1 MPVVKVPDGRLVN
14 FPDEMPRAEIKS
26 IIASKFPD
34 AFPTAEP
41 EETSILGYGLETGK
55 ALLGGVAGLLQSAAT
70 GAAFILPEE
79 AEQAARARI
88 GEIGGGVQDFL
99 ATDEA
104 YEGTYTDLIKGVG
117 STLPFLAAAPFGFA
131 GLAVGAFTGITA
143 GAGEAAQRAEAAGA
157 TEEEISKAAALGTI
171 PGALEMFGPARIV
184 GRFRKVLGK
193 NADEVAEELSGNI
206 VRKISDAVERAPLG
220 RVGKAAI
227 DEGIQEAITEVGQNL
242 ISRGVYDPEQGTFT
256 GTGESFGLGAG
267 VGGLLQGIA
276 EAILPGRQRAA
287 TRKAEEAAEKEAAV
301 ASEEAAVASEEAMA
315 KVPEDETRDMF
326 PEERAAAEQIQGPEP
341 ERLLDVEELAGVTEE
356 DPIEVRVKREDESI
370 ARENALQREAEAA
383 VQTRYADAPLNPDA
397 FAAAVAN
404 EVDIIRSREVAPEP
418 TTPETDLIA
427 DLEETEQTEALVDE
441 DEYADIQAEEDAAK
455 VKLDAAVTQELSAIE
470 IAERENELS
479 SVQQRIETQQVEET
493 QAKRAEILKGVL
505 AQTNT
510 ASQVNT
516 EKAFVAAL
524 TEAGIGDVTRIE
536 RDTTSPIDPE
546 DARSAFPKIPV
557 TEKTSITEAE
567 RQAITQKTYE
577 LEQQRPEPEVL
588 DPVVVAD
595 GTSVEELEALIPEAG
610 ARQATTEA
618 ADPTTPVTSEF
629 FDSLGIPKSAA
640 IRRRKAL
647 QGKDVRSPEVL
658 EALQA
663 LIKNP
668 KTSYQTRANLLNY
681 QAFGEV
687 VPPTAKSTPAAETT
701 APAARTAA
709 QPPAPTVALP
719 NTDEEKLALRKGK
732 ALPKRGVFKPESAIS
747 YYMQRTSDTGTL
759 FNDNETGSP
768 ILLESLPDQALRAIA
783 FEAVYPVSLEK
794 ASPKDVAKKEIR
806 RSEAAT
812 EWVKSNLSPEANTRL
827 AEYKAFYER
836 AENKGD
842 AFVEKINEQQ
852 ELDRTKPKPE
862 QDATVTQYEKAET
875 KVTEDAEDKLRREAT
890 EADNKAQAAAFVLNT
905 EFLTDTEA
913 SALTE
918 EVLQSEY
925 GDRDYLRLD
934 AVAATMP
941 LASESVNTKIL
952 DGDLKGALTQI
963 AADSPNPQIQR
974 TAKILSQAIKDTK
987 VEFVDGLT
995 SPRGDQFA
1003 GQYTPSMN
1011 LIEIN
1016 MDTPLNIHTVL
1027 HEAGHAVTSKTL
1039 DNKAHPV
1046 TIQLSK
1052 LFNEIKDKIPSSYG
1066 TESLKDFVAEAYNNT
1081 EFRAILASHI
1091 SSGSKLTAWQ
1101 RFTNAVKSLFG
1112 MPTTSVQ
1119 NMEQE
1124 TVALIDTLIAQSLDT
1139 RDATTVPGSLADND
1153 AARAVY
1159 EMMGGGTALA
1169 KAKTLADSRLRIWDN
1184 AKEFTAKQ
1192 RMSVINA
1199 MTLDNL
1205 VDLLDGK
1212 LPSAIEFQELI
1223 REQDGL
1229 RNKLMKD
1236 YSGKLNDFKAA
1247 FKGDSKAL
1255 GIFNS
1260 LVGRS
1265 TIEEVDPTKLRSHYE
1280 KFGYNYTSID
1290 GKFVEEI
1297 TFATAAERDEV
1308 VDALDRADV
1317 LGGVKKLNSTPERL
1331 VEYDEVNRLYN
1342 SLTTAQKTTYKTM
1355 RDMYK
1360 DMNEQIL
1367 EAIDAKLNAL
1377 ELDEN
1382 VKSTIREQV
1391 FRKILS
1397 SGVIDPYFKLDRTG
1411 DFWVE
1416 WEYKNAD
1423 GQVVYGVSAHKS
1435 SGERE
1440 VAIKRLKENDVVNG
1454 ESINRKPRPDINAQG
1469 VNVPT
1474 AFLVDLL
1481 DELKK
1486 PITITEKDGT
1496 ERQVTIPQEAITLVN
1511 DVLLRSLPEQG
1522 LIQGHKEREGFAG
1535 YETDAIKTLEDSF
1548 PLMINSLANLSF
1560 DVRFAKIAKAI
1571 NEEAET
1577 GDNAGNRLV
1586 EDIAIAM
1593 VGDSGKTDRQVGKLP
1608 SYLEFVRNP
1617 NLPNWA
1623 RKLRSS
1629 SFIYTLGF
1637 NVSSAAVNMSTLPMV
1652 VGPLLSGKFGGF
1664 KATSAMA
1671 RATNMY
1677 MQSFDDVTRE
1687 GINKEGE
1694 LGDVDEFGGF
1704 SYTNEEGGPL
1714 GHLIE
1719 RFKATGL
1726 DTRTISAENADYENP
1741 AAPLLN
1747 KIAYVSSFIFNHSE
1761 RAIRQITAA
1770 SSYILEVEKAYA
1782 SANKGKPA
1790 KKIKDMTPAELNQFG
1805 PEAAIVATNFMEYAN
1820 SSALLATAP
1829 RWAQT
1834 GPGAIIYQFKRFP
1847 AQILYMQ
1854 MRMLGAI
1861 TRQAKGAKRTPE
1873 QIEEDRALRNAFIYM
1888 NVTGGALVGVKGIP
1902 FYGLAAMIANM
1913 FLGEDEDDANT
1924 IVAKTIG
1931 DGYFYGAVAKYFGT
1945 DVTDRVALTNLMIRD
1960 KGNYRPES
1968 TTEHLL
1974 ESYGGPTVGIG
1985 MRLIENGYRI
1995 FVDDDPRN
2003 NQRAW
2008 EAILPTAFA
2017 NFKKAARYSTE
2028 GYETTRGDSI
2038 VGDVTVGDAIRQAAG
2053 FNPAKFRAAQDK
2065 LARDRRVP
2073 NGIKAMRTGL
2083 LDRFAFAHNNGDGV
2097 GKKQVIEEIQAFNKK
2112 HRNVAI
2118 KSENLTQSL
2127 KARAKGSA
2135 IAERLGGNVA
2145 ERRFIR
2151 ELLKSRDEYE
2161 EF

>member
-14 FPDEMPRAEIKS
+14 FPDEMPRVEIKA
-26 IIASKFPD
+26 IISAKFPD
-34 AFPTAEP
+34 AYPTAAEP
-41 EETSILGYGLETGK
+41 EETSLLGYGLETGK
-55 ALLGGVAGLLQSAAT
+55 ALLSGTAGLLESAAT
-70 GAAFILPEE
+70 GAAFVLPEE

-88 GEIGGGVQDFL
+88 AEIGGGVQDFL

-131 GLAVGAFTGITA
+131 GLAAGAFTGITA
-143 GAGEAAQRAEAAGA
+143 NAGEAAQRAEAAGA

-184 GRFRKVLGK
+184 KRFRKVLGK
-193 NADEVAEELSGNI
+193 NADEVAEELSGSI

-276 EAILPGRQRAA
+276 EAILPGRQRGAA
-287 TRKAEEAAEKEAAV
+287 RKAEKAAEEEAEEAQAATIEAEAA
-301 ASEEAAVASEEAMA
+301 ASEEAMA
-315 KVPEDETRDMF
+315 PVLVDETRDMF

-341 ERLLDVEELAGVTEE
+341 ERLLDVEELADVTEE
-356 DPIEVRVKREDESI
+356 DPIQV
-370 ARENALQREAEAA
+370 EAEAA
-383 VQTRYADAPLNPDA
+383 VQARYSEAPLSPDA
-397 FAAAVAN
+397 FAAEVAN
-404 EVDIIRSREVAPEP
+404 EVNGIRSREVAPAP
-418 TTPETDLIA
+418 ATPETDLIA
-427 DLEETEQTEALVDE
+427 DLEETIQTETLVDE

-470 IAERENELS
+470 IAERENVLKD
-479 SVQQRIETQQVEET
+479 VQQRIETRRAEET
-493 QAKRAEILKGVL
+493 QAKRGPILAAVL
-505 AQTNT
+505 EADTT
-510 ASQVNT
+510 SQVNT
-516 EKAFVAAL
+516 ERAFSNAL
-524 TEAGIGDVTRIE
+524 AEAGIA
-536 RDTTSPIDPE
+536 DTAP
-546 DARSAFPKIPV
+546 
-557 TEKTSITEAE
+557 TEAE

-577 LEQQRPEPEVL
+577 LTQQRPEPDVVE
-588 DPVVVAD
+588 PVVVAD
-595 GTSVEELEALIPEAG
+595 GTGVEALEALIPEAG
-610 ARQATTEA
+610 ARQATTETPA
-618 ADPTTPVTSEF
+618 PITPVTPEF
-629 FDSLGIPKSAA
+629 FDSLGIPKSAP

-647 QGKDVRSPEVL
+647 QGKDVSSPEVQ

-681 QAFGEV
+681 RAFGEV
-687 VPPTAKSTPAAETT
+687 VPPTAPRTFTTTP
-701 APAARTAA
+701 
-709 QPPAPTVALP
+709 QPPAPTTAMS
-719 NTDEEKLALRKGK
+719 NTDEEKLARQKTK
-732 ALPKRGVFKPESAIS
+732 KLPKRGKYTPSAS
-747 YYMQRTSDTGTL
+747 MAYYLQNTSDTGTL
-759 FNDNETGSP
+759 VNDV
-768 ILLESLPDQALRAIA
+768 LLKSLPDQALRAIA
-783 FEAVYPVSLEK
+783 FEAAYPVSLEK
-794 ASPKDVAKKEIR
+794 ASPKDVAKKEID
-806 RSEAAT
+806 RSTAAT

-827 AEYKAFYER
+827 AKYKAFYER

-852 ELDRTKPKPE
+852 ELDRAKPKSE
-862 QDATVTQYEKAET
+862 QDATVTQYKEAET
-875 KVTEDAEDKLRREAT
+875 QITEDAENTLRREAT
-890 EADNKAQAAAFVLNT
+890 EEENKAQAAAFVLDT

-913 SALTE
+913 SALTQ

-925 GDRDYLRLD
+925 AETVEKDNLRLD

-952 DGDLKGALTQI
+952 DGDLKGALMQI
-963 AADSPNPQIQR
+963 AADSSNPEVQR

-1003 GQYTPSMN
+1003 GQYTASMN

-1046 TIQLSK
+1046 TIKLSK
-1052 LFNEIKDKIPSSYG
+1052 LFNEIKGKIPSSYG
-1066 TESLKDFVAEAYNNT
+1066 TETLKDFVAEAYTNT

-1112 MPTTSVQ
+1112 MPTTPVQ

-1124 TVALIDTLIAQSLDT
+1124 TVDFINLLMAEAIST
-1139 RDATTVPGSLADND
+1139 RDATTVPGALADND

-1169 KAKTLADSRLRIWDN
+1169 KVKTLADSRLQIWDN

-1205 VDLLDGK
+1205 IDLLDGK

-1229 RNKLMKD
+1229 RQRLMKD

-1265 TIEEVDPTKLRSHYE
+1265 TIEEVDPTRDRSRYE
-1280 KFGYNYTSID
+1280 KFGYSYTSVD
-1290 GKFVEEI
+1290 GKFVEKI
-1297 TFATAAERDEV
+1297 TFATAAKRDEAV
-1308 VDALDRADV
+1308 AALDRTDV
-1317 LGGVKKLNSTPERL
+1317 LGGVKNLNSTPERL
-1331 VEYDEVNRLYN
+1331 VEYDEVKRLYN
-1342 SLTTAQKTTYKTM
+1342 SLTPAQKTTYKTM

-1367 EAIDAKLNAL
+1367 GAIDAKLNAL
-1377 ELDEN
+1377 DLEES
-1382 VKSTIREQV
+1382 VKATVREQV

-1416 WEYKNAD
+1416 WDYKDAD
-1423 GQVVYGVSAHKS
+1423 GQVVYGVSAHPT
-1435 SGERE
+1435 SGARE
-1440 VAIKRLKENDVVNG
+1440 IAIKRLGENDAVVDS
-1454 ESINRKPRPDINAQG
+1454 SIKRKPRPDINAKG

-1496 ERQVTIPQEAITLVN
+1496 ERQVSIPQEAITLVN
-1511 DVLLRSLPEQG
+1511 DVLLKSLPEQG
-1522 LIQGHKEREGFAG
+1522 LVQGHQERKGLAG

-1560 DVRFAKIAKAI
+1560 DVQFAKIAKAI
-1571 NEEAET
+1571 NEETET

-1586 EDIAIAM
+1586 QDIAIAM
-1593 VGDSGKTDRQVGKLP
+1593 VGDSGQTDNQVGKLP

-1623 RKLRSS
+1623 RMLRSS
-1629 SFIYTLGF
+1629 SFVYTLGF

-1652 VGPLLSGKFGGF
+1652 VGPLLSGKFGGI
-1664 KATSAMA
+1664 KATSAMT
-1671 RATNMY
+1671 RATNAY
-1677 MQSFDDVTRE
+1677 MRSFGKVTRE
-1687 GINKEGE
+1687 GINKDGD

-1704 SYTNEEGGPL
+1704 SYTNEGGGPL

-1719 RFKATGL
+1719 RLKATGL
-1726 DTRTISAENADYENP
+1726 DARTISAENADYENP
-1741 AAPLLN
+1741 AAPILN

-1782 SANKGKPA
+1782 NANKGKPA
-1790 KKIKDMTPAELNQFG
+1790 KKIEAMTDAELNKFG

-1847 AQILYMQ
+1847 AQILFMQ

-1861 TRQAKGAKRTPE
+1861 TRQAKGVKRTPE

-1913 FLGEDEDDANT
+1913 FLDEDEDDANT

-1968 TTEHLL
+1968 TVEHIL

-1985 MRLIENGYRI
+1985 MRLTESFYRI
-1995 FVDDDPRN
+1995 FLDDNPRN

-2008 EAILPTAFA
+2008 EAALPTAFA

-2038 VGDVTVGDAIRQAAG
+2038 VGEVTVMDAIRQAAG
-2053 FNPAKFRAAQDK
+2053 FTPAKFRAAQDK

-2073 NGIKAMRTGL
+2073 NGIIEIRGGL
-2083 LDRFAFAHNNGDGV
+2083 MDRFSYAFDLKDEAE
-2097 GKKQVIEEIQAFNKK
+2097 KKAIIEEIQAFNKK
-2112 HRNVAI
+2112 HRNAAI
-2118 KSENLTQSL
+2118 QADNLIQSL
-2127 KARAKGSA
+2127 KTRARGSA
-2135 IAERLGGNVA
+2135 VAAKLGGNVA
-2145 ERRFIR
+2145 QKRFIQSLLESR
-2151 ELLKSRDEYE
+2151 RQYGEEL
-2161 EF
+2161 

>member
-55 ALLGGVAGLLQSAAT
+55 ALLGGAAGLLQSAAT

-117 STLPFLAAAPFGFA
+117 STLPFLAAAPLGA
-131 GLAVGAFTGITA
+131 VGLAVGAFTGITA

-287 TRKAEEAAEKEAAV
+287 TRKVEEAAEKEAAV

-341 ERLLDVEELAGVTEE
+341 ERLLDVGELAGVTEE

-455 VKLDAAVTQELSAIE
+455 AEEDAAKAKLDAEETRQIDGMLAADRNKAIADLEAQRTQIDREDVLDIVLAEEEVLTSADVEIRFAEEIVKRGKIYEAESAPTITEITAAIE
-470 IAERENELS
+470 R
-479 SVQQRIETQQVEET
+479 
-493 QAKRAEILKGVL
+493 KGGV
-505 AQTNT
+505 
-510 ASQVNT
+510 
-516 EKAFVAAL
+516 
-524 TEAGIGDVTRIE
+524 
-536 RDTTSPIDPE
+536 
-546 DARSAFPKIPV
+546 
-557 TEKTSITEAE
+557 
-567 RQAITQKTYE
+567 
-577 LEQQRPEPEVL
+577 RPEPEVVE
-588 DPVVVAD
+588 PEVVAD
-595 GTSVEELEALIPEAG
+595 GTSVAELEALIPEAG
-610 ARQATTEA
+610 ARQAQREAAQTEA
-618 ADPTTPVTSEF
+618 PAPTTPVTPEF

-963 AADSPNPQIQR
+963 AADSSNPQIQR
-974 TAKILSQAIKDTK
+974 TAKILALAIKDTK

-1382 VKSTIREQV
+1382 VKSTIKEQV

-1741 AAPLLN
+1741 AAPTLN

>member
-1 MPVVKVPDGRLVN
+1 MATIERLGEALKNAAAAGDEYAAKKFAGAIRTLQATVPTPVV
-14 FPDEMPRAEIKS
+14 
-26 IIASKFPD
+26 
-34 AFPTAEP
+34 EP

-55 ALLGGVAGLLQSAAT
+55 ALLGGAAGLLESAAT

-88 GEIGGGVQDFL
+88 TEIGGGVQEAL

-104 YEGTYTDLIKGVG
+104 YEGTYTDLMKGVG
-117 STLPFLAAAPFGFA
+117 STLPFLAAAPLGAVGF
-131 GLAVGAFTGITA
+131 AVGAFTGITA

-157 TEEEISKAAALGTI
+157 SEEEISKAAALGTI
-171 PGALEMFGPARIV
+171 PGALEMFPPARIV
-184 GRFRKVLGK
+184 GNFKGVLNPK
-193 NADEVAEELSGNI
+193 DAKELAEQASKSIRNKI
-206 VRKISDAVERAPLG
+206 MQRVRKAPLG
-220 RVGKAAI
+220 RVTEAAI
-227 DEGIQEAITEVGQNL
+227 SEGVQEAITEVGQNL
-242 ISRGVYDPEQGTFT
+242 IQRGVYDPEQGMFT

-267 VGGLLQGIA
+267 VGGLLAGLT
-276 EAILPGRQRAA
+276 EAILPFKMRAA

-326 PEERAAAEQIQGPEP
+326 PEERAATEQIQGPEP
-341 ERLLDVEELAGVTEE
+341 ERLLDVGELAGVTEA

-455 VKLDAAVTQELSAIE
+455 AEEDAAKAKLD
-470 IAERENELS
+470 
-479 SVQQRIETQQVEET
+479 VEET
-493 QAKRAEILKGVL
+493 RQIDGMLAADRNKAIADLETQRTQIDREDVLDIVL
-505 AQTNT
+505 AEEEVLTSADVEIRFAEEIVKRGKIYEAESAPTITEIT
-510 ASQVNT
+510 A
-516 EKAFVAAL
+516 A
-524 TEAGIGDVTRIE
+524 IE
-536 RDTTSPIDPE
+536 R
-546 DARSAFPKIPV
+546 KGGV
-557 TEKTSITEAE
+557 
-567 RQAITQKTYE
+567 
-577 LEQQRPEPEVL
+577 RPEPEVVE
-588 DPVVVAD
+588 PEVVAD
-595 GTSVEELEALIPEAG
+595 GTSVEELEVLIPEAG
-610 ARQATTEA
+610 AKKARQDALRAEEAQKATE
-618 ADPTTPVTSEF
+618 TPITQEF

-687 VPPTAKSTPAAETT
+687 VPPTAKPTPAAETT
-701 APAARTAA
+701 APTAPRTFTTTP
-709 QPPAPTVALP
+709 QPPAPTTAMS
-719 NTDEEKLALRKGK
+719 NTDEEKLARQK
-732 ALPKRGVFKPESAIS
+732 AKPAPKRGKYTPSAS
-747 YYMQRTSDTGTL
+747 MAYYLQNTSDTGTVV
-759 FNDNETGSP
+759 NDV
-768 ILLESLPDQALRAIA
+768 LLKSLPDQALRAIA
-783 FEAVYPVSLEK
+783 FEAAYPVSLEK
-794 ASPKDVAKKEIR
+794 ASPKDVAKKEIT
-806 RSEAAT
+806 RSTAAT

-827 AEYKAFYER
+827 AKYKAFYER

-852 ELDRTKPKPE
+852 ELDRTKPKQEQE

-875 KVTEDAEDKLRREAT
+875 KVTKDAEDKLRREAT
-890 EADNKAQAAAFVLNT
+890 EEDNKAQAAAFVLNT

-941 LASESVNTKIL
+941 LASESVNDKIL
-952 DGDLKGALTQI
+952 DNDINGALTQI
-963 AADSPNPQIQR
+963 AVDNPNPMIQE
-974 TAKILSQAIKDTK
+974 TARVLSLAIKDTR

-1003 GQYTPSMN
+1003 GQYTASMN

-1016 MDTPLNIHTVL
+1016 MDTPLNIHTVM
-1027 HEAGHAVTSKTL
+1027 HEAAHAVTSKTL
-1039 DNKAHPV
+1039 DNKGHPV

-1066 TESLKDFVAEAYNNT
+1066 TESLKDFVAEAYTNAD
-1081 EFRAILASHI
+1081 FRAILASHI

-1101 RFTNAVKSLFG
+1101 RFTNAVKRLFG
-1112 MPTTSVQ
+1112 MPTTPVQ
-1119 NMEQE
+1119 NMEQA
-1124 TVALIDTLIAQSLDT
+1124 TVDFINLLMAEAIST
-1139 RDATTVPGSLADND
+1139 RDATTVPGALADND

-1169 KAKTLADSRLRIWDN
+1169 KIKTLDDSRKYLWSN
-1184 AKEFTAKQ
+1184 ANEFTAKH
-1192 RMSVINA
+1192 RMSLINA

-1205 VDLLDGK
+1205 IDFLDGK
-1212 LPSAIEFQELI
+1212 VPSAIDFQELI

-1229 RNKLMKD
+1229 RQRLMKD
-1236 YSGKLNDFKAA
+1236 YSGKLNDFKTA

-1255 GIFNS
+1255 GIFNA

-1265 TIEEVDPTKLRSHYE
+1265 TIEEVDPTRDRSRYE
-1280 KFGYNYTSID
+1280 KFGYNYTSVD
-1290 GKFVEEI
+1290 GRFVEKI
-1297 TFATAAERDEV
+1297 TFDTAAKRDEA
-1308 VDALDRADV
+1308 VDALDRTDV
-1317 LGGVKKLNSTPERL
+1317 LGGVKTLNTTPERL
-1331 VEYDEVNRLYN
+1331 LEYNEVKRLYN
-1342 SLTTAQKTTYKTM
+1342 SLTTAQKTTYRTM

-1367 EAIDAKLNAL
+1367 GAIDAKLNDL
-1377 ELDEN
+1377 ELEES
-1382 VKSTIREQV
+1382 VKSTIKEQV

-1397 SGVIDPYFKLDRTG
+1397 SGVIDPYFKLNRTG

-1416 WEYKNAD
+1416 WDYKDAD
-1423 GQVVYGVSAHKS
+1423 GQVVYGVSAHPTT
-1435 SGERE
+1435 GARE
-1440 VAIKRLKENDVVNG
+1440 VAIIRLQENDAVVNS
-1454 ESINRKPRPDINAQG
+1454 SIKRKPRPDINAQG
-1469 VNVPT
+1469 VSVPT
-1474 AFLVDLL
+1474 TFLVSLL

-1486 PITITEKDGT
+1486 PITLKEKDALGNEV
-1496 ERQVTIPQEAITLVN
+1496 ERQVKIPQEAIALVN
-1511 DVLLRSLPEQG
+1511 DVLLKSLPEQG
-1522 LIQGHKEREGFAG
+1522 LIQGHKERKGLAG
-1535 YETDAIKTLEDSF
+1535 YETDAIKTLEESF
-1548 PLMINSLANLSF
+1548 PAMINSLANLSF
-1560 DVRFAKIAKAI
+1560 DVRFTQIAKAI
-1571 NEEAET
+1571 NEEVET

-1586 EDIAIAM
+1586 QDIAIAM
-1593 VGDSGKTDRQVGKLP
+1593 VGNSAQTDNQVGKLS

-1623 RKLRSS
+1623 RQLRSS

-1652 VGPLLSGKFGGF
+1652 VGPLLSGKFGGP
-1664 KATSAMA
+1664 KATSAMT

-1677 MQSFDDVTRE
+1677 MRSFGDVRRE
-1687 GINKEGE
+1687 GITEEGE

-1726 DTRTISAENADYENP
+1726 DARTISAENADYENP
-1741 AAPLLN
+1741 AAPTLN

-1790 KKIKDMTPAELNQFG
+1790 KKIKDMTDAELDQFG
-1805 PEAAIVATNFMEYAN
+1805 PEAAVVATDFMEYAN

-1847 AQILYMQ
+1847 AQILHLQ

-1861 TRQAKGAKRTPE
+1861 TRQAKGTERTPE
-1873 QIEEDRALRNAFIYM
+1873 KIEEDRALRNAFIYM
-1888 NVTGGALVGVKGIP
+1888 NLTGGAIVGVKGIP
-1902 FYGLAAMIANM
+1902 FYGLVAMIANM

-1931 DGYFYGAVAKYFGT
+1931 DSFFYGAVAKYFGT
-1945 DVTDRVALTNLMIRD
+1945 DVTDRIALTNLMIRD
-1960 KGNYRPES
+1960 KGNYRPDS
-1968 TTEHLL
+1968 TLEHLL

-1985 MRLIENGYRI
+1985 MRLGESFYRL
-1995 FVDDDPRN
+1995 FLDDDPRN
-2003 NQRAW
+2003 NRRAV
-2008 EAILPTAFA
+2008 EAALPTAFA
-2017 NFKKAARYSTE
+2017 NFLKAARYSTE

-2038 VGDVTVGDAIRQAAG
+2038 IGEVTVMDAIKQAFGAT
-2053 FNPAKFRAAQDK
+2053 PAKFRAAQDK

-2073 NGIKAMRTGL
+2073 NGVIEIRGSLM
-2083 LDRFAFAHNNGDGV
+2083 DRFSYAFDLGDEAE
-2097 GKKQVIEEIQAFNKK
+2097 KEKIKEEIREFNKK
-2112 HRNVAI
+2112 HRNATI
-2118 KSENLTQSL
+2118 QADNLIQSL
-2127 KARAKGSA
+2127 KTRARGSA
-2135 IAERLGGNVA
+2135 IAAQLGGNVA
-2145 ERRFIR
+2145 QRRFIR
-2151 ELLKSRDEYE
+2151 ELENSRREYYDPL
-2161 EF
+2161 